1 MLDTHQLNVFLV
13 AAETLNFTQ
22 AARLLH
28 MSQPSVSQHIQS
40 LEQSFGQ
47 ELFVRSGRNI
57 DLTDVGA
64 ALVPLAREMVT
75 RSIHIEETMK
85 SLEGEVHGHLLVGCS
100 TTPGKYILPQLLAD
114 FHRQYP
120 MVRVSC
126 TVSAQGVAYRML
138 CDGEVHIA
146 MVSEPYMSCRDV
158 ESRLFMVDPVILI
171 APLNHPWALRG
182 EIDVAELVDGDFIFR
197 EEGSGTETAV
207 RKGLAS
213 ANISVDELHT
223 LLTLG
228 SSEAIALSV
237 QEGIG
242 VGFVSSIVV
251 TKLVEG
257 RVAPIRIKGLEI
269 EREIF
274 IGTHSRRPST
284 VAQRSFWDFVVD
296 EIARREE
303 QAKLFRNHS
312 AKDIQTITEHH
323 FQSAL

>member
-13 AAETLNFTQ
+13 ASETLNFTQ

-47 ELFVRSGRNI
+47 PLFNRSGRNI
-57 DLTDVGA
+57 DLTDAGT
-64 ALVPLAREMVT
+64 ALVPLAREMVK

-100 TTPGKYILPQLLAD
+100 TTPGKYILPKLLAD
-114 FHRQYP
+114 FHRLYP
-120 MVRVSC
+120 KVRVSC
-126 TVSAQGVAYRML
+126 NVSAQGEAFKML

-146 MVSEPYMSCRDV
+146 MVSEPYMSCRNVDT
-158 ESRLFMVDPVILI
+158 LQFIVDPVILI
-171 APLNHPWALRG
+171 APLNHPWASRG
-182 EIDVAELVDGDFIFR
+182 EIDPEELFNGDFIFR

-207 RKGLAS
+207 RKALAS
-213 ANISVDELHT
+213 ANIPVDELQT
-223 LLTLG
+223 LLILG

-257 RVAPIRIKGLEI
+257 RVAPIRIKGLDI
-269 EREIF
+269 EREIH
-274 IGTHSRRPST
+274 IGSHTRRPST
-284 VAQRSFWDFVVD
+284 IAQRSFWDFLTAEVKRRD
-296 EIARREE
+296 EEIVPNAIDSGSEFQHLE
-303 QAKLFRNHS
+303 
-312 AKDIQTITEHH
+312 EHH
-323 FQSAL
+323 LQSTL

>member
-1 MLDTHQLNVFLV
+1 MLDTHQLNVFLI

-28 MSQPSVSQHIQS
+28 MSQPSVSQHVQS

-47 ELFVRSGRNI
+47 PLFIRSGRNI
-57 DLTDVGA
+57 GLTDAGA
-64 ALVPLAREMVT
+64 ALVPLARGMVK

-100 TTPGKYILPQLLAD
+100 TTPGKYILPKLLAD

-120 MVRVSC
+120 KVKVSC
-126 TVSAQGVAYRML
+126 NVSAQGEAFKML

-146 MVSEPYMSCRDV
+146 MVSEPYMSCRNV
-158 ESRLFMVDPVILI
+158 ETNQFMIDPVILI
-171 APLNHPWALRG
+171 APLNHPWASRG
-182 EIDVAELVDGDFIFR
+182 EIEPEELFNGDFIFR
-197 EEGSGTETAV
+197 EEGSGTEMAV
-207 RKGLAS
+207 REALAS
-213 ANISVDELHT
+213 VNIPVNELQT
-223 LLTLG
+223 LLILG

-257 RVAPIRIKGLEI
+257 RVAPIRINGLKV
-269 EREIF
+269 EREIH
-274 IGTHSRRPST
+274 IGTHTRRPST
-284 VAQRSFWDFVVD
+284 MAQRSFWDFLID
-296 EIARREE
+296 EVTKRDEE
-303 QAKLFRNHS
+303 IVPITNHS
-312 AKDIQTITEHH
+312 GSDIQPIGEYHL
-323 FQSAL
+323 QSAL